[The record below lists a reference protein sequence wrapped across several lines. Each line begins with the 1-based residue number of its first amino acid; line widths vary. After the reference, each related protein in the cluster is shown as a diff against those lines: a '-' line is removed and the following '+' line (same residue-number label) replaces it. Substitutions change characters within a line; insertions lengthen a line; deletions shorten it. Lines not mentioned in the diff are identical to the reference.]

1 VAEAL
6 LVVTLADC
14 LALEEA
20 ALCFTLVAALEEALL
35 ETVTL
40 AEVATLDADEEIDAG
55 VDLTTALD
63 CKLALTE
70 EALEADEATALTDA
84 LKTVAATSLASTCAE
99 FDS

>member
-1 VAEAL
+1 M
-6 LVVTLADC
+6 TLAGC

-20 ALCFTLVAALEEALL
+20 TFFFTLVDALEEALL
-35 ETVTL
+35 ETITL
-40 AEVATLDADEEIDAG
+40 AEVVTLDADEEIDAD
-55 VDLTTALD
+55 VDLTTVLD

>member
-1 VAEAL
+1 M
-6 LVVTLADC
+6 TLAGC

-20 ALCFTLVAALEEALL
+20 TLFFTLVDALEEALL
-35 ETVTL
+35 ETITL
-40 AEVATLDADEEIDAG
+40 AEVVTLDADEEIDAD
-55 VDLTTALD
+55 VDFTTVLD
-63 CKLALTE
+63 CKLTLTE